1 VNRARARR
9 PRAPRGSGE
18 RLQGEILAAAT
29 RLLGATGDEDA
40 VSIRAVADAV
50 GVTPPAIY
58 LHFADKDALIYAV
71 CAQVFDMLDAVLEA
85 ADATTDDPV
94 EALRGRGRAYVRFGL
109 EHPEHYRVLFMSKRS
124 RSAKHADALAPGM
137 VAFQHLVDAVQ
148 RAMDAGGIAPGHANL
163 VATGIWTTLHGVTS
177 LLISMPDFPWPDVGV
192 LVDHVC
198 TTVLRGLDAPATGTG
213 IPDRRREPRERHS

>member
-1 VNRARARR
+1 MTRTHAAR

-18 RLQGEILAAAT
+18 RLRGEILAAAT
-29 RLLGATGDEDA
+29 LLLGATGDEDA
-40 VSIRAVADAV
+40 VSIRGVADAV

-58 LHFADKDALIYAV
+58 LHFADKDDLIYAV
-71 CAQVFDMLDAVLEA
+71 CSQVFEMFDAVLQA
-85 ADATTDDPV
+85 VDATTDDPV
-94 EALRGRGRAYVRFGL
+94 EALRERGRAYVRFGL

-148 RAMDAGGIAPGHANL
+148 RAMDWRGIADGDATL
-163 VATGIWTTLHGVTS
+163 TATGMWTSMHGVTS
-177 LLISMPDFPWPDVGV
+177 LLISMPDFPWPDATR

-198 TTVLRGLDAPATGTG
+198 STVVRGLGGTATGRV
-213 IPDRRREPRERHS
+213 IPDHARRGRARLS